1 MMTQTLPRGQRGA
14 TLIVAMVFLL
24 VFAALAAGS
33 LRSSMSSV
41 QAISNMQ
48 WRNESI
54 AAANDAI
61 DRVLSSTDF
70 ATKTG
75 TVAAQVY
82 EVDITGDGVNDIRV
96 DFPVT
101 TIAGVAKAGP
111 RCLRHRAVPPSS
123 LDPSVSSDLGCYGS
137 SSADGSGL
145 GMESGAGATAIDATV
160 SICSD
165 TQWVIPV
172 RASDEV
178 TGTRVE
184 VSQGASVRVFRSD
197 AMNYCK

>member
-1 MMTQTLPRGQRGA
+1 MSTSLPRGQRGA

-24 VFAALAAGS
+24 VFAALAAS
-33 LRSSMSSV
+33 SMRSSMSSV

-61 DRVLSSTDF
+61 DRVLSSDDF
-70 ATKTG
+70 ARKTA

-101 TIAGVAKAGP
+101 TIAGVARAGP
-111 RCLRHRAVPPSS
+111 RCLRYRPVPVAN
-123 LDPSVSSDLGCYGS
+123 LDPTIPSDVGCYGS
-137 SSADGSGL
+137 SSGDGSGL
-145 GMESGAGATAIDATV
+145 GVESGAGANVIDASI
-160 SICSD
+160 SICMD

-172 RASDEV
+172 RAIDAV

-184 VSQGASVRVFRSD
+184 VSQGTSVRVDRSD
-197 AMNYCK
+197 AINQCK